1 MRPKDTQTALYFFS
15 QMSQQIA
22 ISLLRQGSTGNE
34 ILNILDALVSRIEQ
48 ENINDCAE
56 YFASLHTPTLEEV
69 QF

>member
-1 MRPKDTQTALYFFS
+1 MTS
-15 QMSQQIA
+15 QLA
-22 ISLLRQGSTGNE
+22 VNLLRQGNTGNE
-34 ILNILDALVSRIEQ
+34 ILNILETLVADIVE